1 MHGDFSLRIKHHMGG
16 AHNQALRI
24 GLVSQLVAPGA
35 ERDAAAS
42 IARTIGARGPV
53 ATRFAKEAVRRGV
66 ELTLQEGLRAE
77 LDMTVILQTTAD
89 RAEGVRAFIERRE
102 PRFTGQ

>member
-1 MHGDFSLRIKHHMGG
+1 M
-16 AHNQALRI
+16 
-24 GLVSQLVAPGA
+24 
-35 ERDAAAS
+35 
-42 IARTIGARGPV
+42 